1 MARRPPLLAALCMVG
16 IGAAGA
22 WFWLGPGAVKPGA
35 VPALPALPGARALL
49 RAPARTVPNWPGR
62 LTRLAGD
69 GIAGATDGPRAQAR
83 FTDPFGVALD
93 GAGNVYL
100 ADGGE
105 SNRIRKI
112 GADGMVST
120 VAGGVEGFAD
130 GPGAA
135 AQFHTPSGIAR
146 DRAGNLYVADT
157 GNNAIRKISPAGL
170 VSTLAGDGRPGE
182 RDGVGRAARFNGPLG
197 IALAGDGSLYVA
209 DTYNDRIRRVA
220 PDGTV
225 STVAGSGVPGYAD
238 GPALAAQLD
247 TPCALAFD
255 GAGALWI
262 ADTNNDAIRKLGA
275 DGQLT
280 TVARGDEHAR
290 DALMRRPMGL
300 ALTGDGYG
308 YVASGARGR
317 VLQLAPDG
325 GVLALADSVR
335 PAVPGNG
342 DGSVQLFQAR
352 GIALASDGSLVLSDA
367 GAMALYQLA
376 PAAPAKRGAPPE
388 LSLALAPP
396 PLRTSPML
404 WPVKP
409 QNQVHE
415 VIGLMGEVRGNGEGD
430 QRDHLHAGLDVQAAV
445 GSAVLTVEAGK
456 VLHPLPNWGYGS
468 ASEGM
473 HIGILSYIHMR
484 VGRGPR
490 DAPLD
495 PRFQLLN
502 DETGKPGRVRV
513 KRGTRFAVGETI
525 GSVNRMAHV
534 HLDYR
539 SGGAELNPLSLPFMG
554 LRDRTAPRI
563 ASIALLDGGG
573 RPLTATSA
581 ARLLLPRALG
591 EVAIVVDAYD
601 QIDGNQARRR
611 LGLYR
616 LGYQLLYPDGGAVPG
631 YERARLTQSYDR
643 LPRDREAT
651 KLAYADSS
659 GVTAHGAASTRFVY
673 ALTNRLAD
681 GVVAPGRWAVGAL
694 APGDYVLRIMA
705 ADYAGNLAVEGRD
718 LPLRVQ

>member
-1 MARRPPLLAALCMVG
+1 MLGALLALGAGVAVAWWWP
-16 IGAAGA
+16 GAAP
-22 WFWLGPGAVKPGA
+22 GP
-35 VPALPALPGARALL
+35 VPAAAPTAIRLL
-49 RAPARTVPNWPGR
+49 RAPARTIPNWPGR

-69 GIAGATDGPRAQAR
+69 GIAGATDGPRARAR
-83 FTDPFGVALD
+83 FADPFGLVLD
-93 GAGNVYL
+93 PAGAVYL
-100 ADGGE
+100 SDGGDN
-105 SNRIRKI
+105 NRIRKL
-112 GADGMVST
+112 GADGVVST
-120 VAGGVEGFAD
+120 VAGAIEGFAD
-130 GPGAA
+130 GQGAA
-135 AQFHTPSGIAR
+135 ARFNTPSGIAR

-182 RDGVGRAARFNGPLG
+182 RDGPGRTARFNGPIG
-197 IALAGDGSLYVA
+197 IALAKDGSLYVA
-209 DTYNDRIRRVA
+209 DTYNDRIRRVGM
-220 PDGTV
+220 DGMV
-225 STVAGSGVPGYAD
+225 STVAGSGVPGEAD
-238 GPALAAQLD
+238 GPALVAQLD

-275 DGQLT
+275 DGLLV

-300 ALTGDGYG
+300 AITGDGYI
-308 YVASGARGR
+308 YVSSGARGR

-325 GVLALADSVR
+325 AVLALSDSER
-335 PAVPGNG
+335 PAAPGNG

-352 GIALASDGSLVLSDA
+352 GIALAPDGGLVLSDA
-367 GAMALYQLA
+367 GAMALYRLA
-376 PAAPAKRGAPPE
+376 PAALPALAPPGAAPE
-388 LSLALAPP
+388 LSLALAPM

-409 QNQVHE
+409 QDRPHE
-415 VIGLMGEVRGNGEGD
+415 VVGLMGEVRGNADGE
-430 QRDHLHAGLDVQAAV
+430 QRDHLHAGLDVQAGV
-445 GSAVLTVEAGK
+445 GSTVLTVEAGK
-456 VLHPLPNWGYGS
+456 VGNPLPNWGYGS

-490 DAPLD
+490 DTPLD

-502 DETGKPGRVRV
+502 DDSGKPGRVRV
-513 KRGTRFAVGETI
+513 KRGTRFAAGEAI

-534 HLDYR
+534 HLDYHP
-539 SGGAELNPLSLPFMG
+539 GGAELNPLALPFIG
-554 LRDRTAPRI
+554 LRDTTPPQIR
-563 ASIALLDGGG
+563 SIALLDAAG
-573 RPLTATSA
+573 RPLTATRQS
-581 ARLLLPRALG
+581 RLLLPRALG

-601 QIDGNQARRR
+601 QIDGDQARRR

-616 LGYQLLYPDGGAVPG
+616 LGYQLLRADGGAVAG
-631 YERARLTQSYDR
+631 YETPRITQSYDR

-659 GVTAHGAASTRFVY
+659 GITVHGAAATRFVY

-694 APGDYVLRIMA
+694 APGDYLLRIVA
-705 ADYAGNLAVEGRD
+705 ADYAGNLAVKGRD
-718 LPLRVQ
+718 LPLRVE